1 MRKTCF
7 FICLSILSLTVCY
20 GDNTH
25 LFKLDN
31 GLKLLVRPVKRPG
44 LVAMIWYKVG
54 SADEP
59 GGLTGVSH
67 VLEHMMFKGTSHY
80 PPNSYSKIIA
90 ENGGQ
95 DNAMTST
102 DFTAY
107 FAKISSDQL
116 PIFLALE
123 SDRMHNLILDKK
135 EFQKEI
141 KVVQEERRMRT
152 ENNPQA
158 LTYEKLLSTAHV
170 ASPYHHPTVGW
181 MDDLQNMNVNDLK
194 HWYQKW
200 YTPNNA
206 TIVLVGN
213 ISPEKAL
220 KEVKKYFGQ
229 YPKTD
234 LPERKPQK
242 VPLDIGQRHIE
253 LHLPAKLP
261 FLSMSFN
268 VPSVTTADKKW
279 LPYALDIIAGILDGG
294 DSARLNKKLVRG
306 KHLAS
311 QININYD
318 LYARY
323 DTLFILMAIP
333 SRLEHLT
340 ALKRELI
347 KEVSKL
353 QTTLVPAQELQ
364 RIKNQVIAH
373 KSYEKDSLFGQAM
386 ALGELETLGLGH
398 QEFDNYFKQIN
409 AVTAKQV
416 QNAAQLLLKPDRMT
430 VAVLIPQSL
439 GRQS

>member
-1 MRKTCF
+1 MRKTSF

-20 GDNTH
+20 ADSTR
-25 LFKLDN
+25 LFTLDN

-59 GGLTGVSH
+59 GGLTGISH

-95 DNAMTST
+95 DNAMTSS

-107 FAKISSDQL
+107 FAKISAKQL

-123 SDRMHNLILDKK
+123 SDRMHNLTLSKK
-135 EFQKEI
+135 EFEKEI

-158 LTYEKLLSTAHV
+158 LTYEKLLATAHV

-181 MDDLQNMNVNDLK
+181 MNDLENMKVEDLK
-194 HWYQKW
+194 HWYDKW

-213 ISPEKAL
+213 IAPQKAL
-220 KEVKKYFGQ
+220 QEVKKYFGAQ
-229 YPKTD
+229 PKTM
-234 LPERKPQK
+234 LPDRKPQK
-242 VPLDIGQRHIE
+242 IPLDIGQRQ
-253 LHLPAKLP
+253 LQLTLPAKLP
-261 FLSMSFN
+261 LLAIGFN
-268 VPSVTTADKKW
+268 VPSTITADQKW
-279 LPYALDIIAGILDGG
+279 LPYALEVVASILDGG
-294 DSARLNKKLVRG
+294 DSARLDRKLVRG
-306 KHLAS
+306 KHIAS
-311 QININYD
+311 QINLSYD
-318 LYARY
+318 LYSRY
-323 DTLFILMAIP
+323 DALFLMMAIP
-333 SRLEHLT
+333 TKLANLPTLKEDLLKEIK
-340 ALKRELI
+340 ALQDKPVTQ
-347 KEVSKL
+347 K
-353 QTTLVPAQELQ
+353 ELQ

-398 QEFDNYFKQIN
+398 QELDNYFKQIN
-409 AVTAKQV
+409 AITAKQV
-416 QNAAQLLLKPDRMT
+416 QLAAKLLLKPERMT
-430 VAVLIPQSL
+430 VAVLIPDSS
-439 GRQS
+439 GR